1 MAAEDKKISVLTEWF
16 YEDIVDI
23 AKIVVAYAG
32 LNYKIAMSTIRQY
45 VLGNREINGTGSGDI
60 PTNGG
65 TQIFTNKRLD
75 EPAFNDATTLNS
87 AVTSTQMNFLENLDT
102 NVKAKFTEIDSN
114 VNGVENTV
122 ENLSAIINAL
132 QADKIYSEEHNASS
146 ESILL
151 SASEIGG
158 GNSIDPESL
167 SISVYEYILGTD
179 GTLKLLNLSGIVVS
193 KSGDNLSNVTIA
205 NVTIGRTYQIVIR
218 YRVAV

>member
-16 YEDIVDI
+16 NYEDIVDI
-23 AKIVVAYAG
+23 ANIVVAYAG

-65 TQIFTNKRLD
+65 TQIFTNKTLYQ
-75 EPAFNDATTLNS
+75 PAFNDATTLNS

-122 ENLSAIINAL
+122 ENLSTTINAL
-132 QADKIYSEEHNASS
+132 QADKIYSVGIGVGAGASSITINASS
-146 ESILL
+146 IS
-151 SASEIGG
+151 
-158 GNSIDPESL
+158 NYDVDPYSL
-167 SISVYEYILGTD
+167 SISVYEQTSPLTM
-179 GTLKLLNLSGIVVS
+179 KLLNLSDIDISISDNILSSIGIAEVFPE
-193 KSGDNLSNVTIA
+193 KA
-205 NVTIGRTYQIVIR
+205 YQIVIR
-218 YRVAV
+218 YRLAE